1 MTRLLVISPH
11 LDDAVFSVGQTLAAH
26 QGSTVAT
33 IFTTGTDYDRRK
45 GEDDLAC
52 WDLGARPAHLGGPDT
67 GEGVLP
73 TDLEAAVV
81 ALVLEVQPERVLV
94 PLGIYHPDHVAVADA
109 LRPIATHVYEELP
122 YRVWW
127 PGFTEHRLRP
137 LRNRGARLAGLDT
150 SCREIKRIA
159 VERYA
164 SQLDDD
170 LRAVMYVPERIW
182 ALS

>member
-11 LDDAVFSVGQTLAAH
+11 LDDAVFSVGQTLAAYP
-26 QGSTVAT
+26 GSTVAT
-33 IFTTGTDYDRRK
+33 VLTEGQDHRK

-52 WDLGARPAHLGGPDT
+52 WDVGARSSHIGGRDT
-67 GEGVLP
+67 GDGVLP
-73 TDLEAAVV
+73 DHLEASVV
-81 ALVLEVQPERVLV
+81 ALVLTVQPDHILV

-127 PGFTEHRLRP
+127 PGFTEGRIRGLRTKGVH
-137 LRNRGARLAGLDT
+137 LEGLDT
-150 SCREIKRIA
+150 APRDVKHQA

-170 LRAVMYVPERIW
+170 IRAVLYVPERIW
-182 ALS
+182 RLA